1 MADRRYRTESGGFN
15 VLRGGITPLERIS
28 QANLARTPEAFSY
41 AELDKKYPTRQVRPM
56 LPTYIQEELDQSLL
70 EQKEQMASQRI
81 RQAQASIYESQL
93 NEKLQTAD
101 QVIMAREAFSQLNPQ
116 DPDYPNRRDRI
127 FMDLPFAENDTSF
140 MRSVVARNDRL
151 YENYFKKNLAVQNL
165 NTKDVGEALKEIAK
179 FEEIKTARGTEYSEG
194 ERKYVDQLMSQVDNF
209 YSSQGVPKNA
219 APTTGSLSFSS
230 VEEADSAGLPSGT
243 IVYINGRKARID

>member
-1 MADRRYRTESGGFN
+1 MATRRSGITTGGFDIFE
-15 VLRGGITPLERIS
+15 GGLTPAQMIAES
-28 QANLARTPEAFSY
+28 ELAQTPGAFSY
-41 AELDKKYPTRQVRPM
+41 AELDKKYPTRQVRPI
-56 LPTYIQEELDQSLL
+56 LPTYIQRQLDEDLL
-70 EQKEQMASQRI
+70 EQKEQAASQRI
-81 RQAQASIYESQL
+81 REAQASIYESQL

-101 QVIMAREAFSQLNPQ
+101 QVILAREAFSQLNPQ
-116 DPDYPNRRDRI
+116 DPNYPNRRDRI

-151 YENYFKKNLAVQNL
+151 YENYFKKNLAVQSL
-165 NTKDVGEALKEIAK
+165 TTKDVGEALKEIAK

>member
-1 MADRRYRTESGGFN
+1 
-15 VLRGGITPLERIS
+15 
-28 QANLARTPEAFSY
+28 
-41 AELDKKYPTRQVRPM
+41 
-56 LPTYIQEELDQSLL
+56 
-70 EQKEQMASQRI
+70 
-81 RQAQASIYESQL
+81 
-93 NEKLQTAD
+93 
-101 QVIMAREAFSQLNPQ
+101 
-116 DPDYPNRRDRI
+116 
-127 FMDLPFAENDTSF
+127 MDLPFAENDTSF

-209 YSSQGVPKNA
+209 YSSQGVPKNT